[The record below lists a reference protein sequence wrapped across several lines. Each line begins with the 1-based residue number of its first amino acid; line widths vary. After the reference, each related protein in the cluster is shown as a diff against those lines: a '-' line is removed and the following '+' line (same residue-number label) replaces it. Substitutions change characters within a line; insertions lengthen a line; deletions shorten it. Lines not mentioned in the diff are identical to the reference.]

1 MFFCRKLIRTCVV
14 GGLGL
19 GLAGGAVAM
28 VAGPQRAAALLS
40 QAQQEIHS
48 RIDNQIDD
56 PVAIRSQLRKLEAE
70 YPERISQ
77 LTGDMAELNQ
87 QIGQLERERSI
98 SAKVVELADRDLG
111 QIEEQL
117 ASLRAQGGAALAST
131 AVRFD
136 DREYAYDKAVT
147 RAGQI
152 RQTRAVYSSRAADA
166 DRDLGYLRAQA
177 ERLSDALVQLE
188 TERSQFQAQL
198 WQIERQVD
206 AIARNERLI
215 EMMEKRQKALDE
227 HDRYE
232 ASSLENLTGRLAEV
246 RSRQEA
252 ELELLAND
260 QQQVSYEDLARMQI
274 EDEGRSISAPE
285 SIYSERGFELAPV
298 MR

>member
-28 VAGPQRAAALLS
+28 IAGPDRAAVMLS
-40 QAQQEIHS
+40 QARQEIHS
-48 RIDNQIDD
+48 RIDHQIDD

-77 LTGDMAELNQ
+77 LTGDLAELNE
-87 QIGQLERERSI
+87 QIGQLDRERSI
-98 SAKVVELADRDLG
+98 SIRVVELAERDLDA
-111 QIEEQL
+111 IEEQL
-117 ASLRAQGGAALAST
+117 AQLEAQGSTALASS

-166 DRDLGYLRAQA
+166 ERDLGYLRAQA
-177 ERLSDALVQLE
+177 ERLHDALAQLE

-215 EMMEKRQKALDE
+215 EMMEQRQQALDE
-227 HDRYE
+227 HNRYE
-232 ASSLENLTGRLAEV
+232 ASSLEHLTGRLAEV

-252 ELELLAND
+252 ELEILAND
-260 QQQVSYEDLARMQI
+260 QRQVSYEEQARMQI
-274 EDEGRSISAPE
+274 EGETYTPERSVAGKST
-285 SIYSERGFELAPV
+285 GFELAPV
-298 MR
+298 VR